1 MHLAGVQSEPSGRE
15 NGPIVEVRQRAG
27 RIVRIAGFRSSGYSA
42 DMNEYRYLLAV
53 DPSLTCSGWVLF
65 RVRDGDVASAG
76 TIKSAPPSVPM
87 AERLRGVQSN
97 IETVLQRLNLG
108 SDDVLVCEAP
118 TTMKDP
124 HNAFKVEQVRS
135 MFESVARMRQI
146 TVPGRVAT
154 RSVHFE
160 IMGLV
165 GKQLPRAEIKASAVR
180 TAEYLYSEPL
190 KRLGL
195 LREDVPLKKHQD
207 IVDALLIGRLTLS
220 RIYAARDAQVPLE
233 SMFQAQARTSR
244 ASWRVRGCAR

>member
-1 MHLAGVQSEPSGRE
+1 
-15 NGPIVEVRQRAG
+15 
-27 RIVRIAGFRSSGYSA
+27 
-42 DMNEYRYLLAV
+42 MNEYRYLLAV

-65 RVRDGDVASAG
+65 RVGDGEITSVG
-76 TIKSAPPSVPM
+76 KIKSAPPSVPM

-97 IETVLQRLNLG
+97 VETVLERLNLG

-124 HNAFKVEQVRS
+124 HNALKVEQVRTI
-135 MFESVARMRQI
+135 FESVARARRV

-165 GKQLPRAEIKASAVR
+165 GKQLPRDEVKASAVR
-180 TAEYLYSEPL
+180 TAEYLYAEPL

-195 LREDVPLKKHQD
+195 LRADVPLKKHQD
-207 IVDALLIGRLTLS
+207 IVDALLIGRLALS
-220 RIYAARDAQVPLE
+220 RIQAARDALVPLE
-233 SMFQAQARTSR
+233 SMFQGQARTNR